1 MEITDLSHDDAI
13 PFNIGDIDRFRNVII
28 LTRTVG
34 PDYFPPNRN
43 MIGGDLLDLNWKIY
57 RTKTTKDM
65 MAKAD
70 VFGLVFL
77 RDLARIKKFPLIKI
91 IVSSFNVPEAILRVK
106 YFLIHLVQGEKKD
119 SNFILEAFKPYLE
132 Q

>member
-43 MIGGDLLDLNWKIY
+43 IIGGELLDINWESY
-57 RTKTTKDM
+57 RTKTTNDL
-65 MAKAD
+65 MAETD

-77 RDLARIKKFPLIKI
+77 
-91 IVSSFNVPEAILRVK
+91 
-106 YFLIHLVQGEKKD
+106 
-119 SNFILEAFKPYLE
+119 
-132 Q
+132 